1 MERFKSM
8 RLKIRQMEKVIVGLK
23 ELERNIESN
32 IGKPEDVDLDIKDIM
47 SVLEIRSLK
56 TMRKHSTDELIDQLE
71 SSIRVEQKRSSSLT
85 LPLESFIPP
94 PVQKRSQSSTIN

>member
-1 MERFKSM
+1 MERFNSM
-8 RLKIRQMEKVIVGLK
+8 RLKTRQMEKVIVGLK

-32 IGKPEDVDLDIKDIM
+32 IGKPEDVDLDIKDVM

-71 SSIRVEQKRSSSLT
+71 SSIRVEQKRSNSST
-85 LPLESFIPP
+85 LPLETFIPP
-94 PVQKRSQSSTIN
+94 LVQKRSQSSTIN